1 MTVVCI
7 TTSMTK
13 TTRIVGPK
21 GQVVIPK
28 EIREQAGFTE
38 GAEVLVEFRDGEV
51 VLRRPSPP
59 ARTYVDYFTATYEE
73 KKETRVDIKKV
84 IEEEDLERNGVR

>member
-1 MTVVCI
+1 MVIRI
-7 TTSMTK
+7 TIGMTK

-28 EIREQAGFTE
+28 EIRDQAGLIE
-38 GAEVLVEFRDGEV
+38 GAEVIVEFRDGEV

-59 ARTYVDYFTATYEE
+59 ARTYVDFFTATFEE
-73 KKETRVDIKKV
+73 KTKTKVDIKRI
-84 IEEEDLERNGVR
+84 IEEEDLERNSLR